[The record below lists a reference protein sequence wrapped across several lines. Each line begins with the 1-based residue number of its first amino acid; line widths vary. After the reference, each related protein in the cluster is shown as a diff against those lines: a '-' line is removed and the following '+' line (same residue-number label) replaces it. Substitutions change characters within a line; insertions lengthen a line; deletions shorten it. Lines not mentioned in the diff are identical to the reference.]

1 MKRYIDTSFSL
12 GYYENMIVNS
22 DLIIWAYKRNISV
35 SKISNMY
42 QISRTKVRKILID
55 NNLLTS
61 PLIIKIKELKEQG
74 LNKKDICEKLSISF
88 STYNDNVRYSKCV
101 YYSENRSKQALRSE
115 RFRIREMLYKER
127 IRRLKG
133 ERHGV

>member
-1 MKRYIDTSFSL
+1 MKRFIDTSFPVV
-12 GYYENMIVNS
+12 YDVDMIINN
-22 DLIIWAYKRNISV
+22 DLVVWAYKRNVSV

-61 PLIIKIKELKEQG
+61 PLIEKIKELSVLG
-74 LNKKDICEKLSISF
+74 HTKKDICEKLSISS
-88 STYNDNVRYSKCV
+88 STYNDNVGYSKCV
-101 YYSENRSKQALRSE
+101 YHSVNRSKQALRSE

-133 ERHGV
+133 ERYGV

>member
-1 MKRYIDTSFSL
+1 MKRFIDTSFPVV
-12 GYYENMIVNS
+12 YDVDMIINN
-22 DLIIWAYKRNISV
+22 DLVVWAYKRNVSV

-61 PLIIKIKELKEQG
+61 PLIEKIKELSLLG
-74 LNKKDICEKLSISF
+74 HTKKDICEKLSISS
-88 STYNDNVRYSKCV
+88 STYNDNVGYSKCV
-101 YYSENRSKQALRSE
+101 YHSENRSKQALRSE
-115 RFRIREMLYKER
+115 RFRIRETLYKER

-133 ERHGV
+133 ERYGV